1 MSKVQIRFP
10 RLCAW
15 CGTRQPSATRK
26 ISIQRSQG
34 RTTSTLKFEAPIC
47 EACEAHAAALEK
59 ASKQRTWAAI
69 IGSFVV
75 GMLLALVMFGLEE
88 GTTLVMGIFFSFVIM
103 IVALIVISIRKIKT
117 RLNQR
122 MVGEPPEAYASID
135 WQPCAMTGSRTLQF
149 HSSAYQKQFAAL
161 NPGLVSKT

>member
-1 MSKVQIRFP
+1 MTQMQIRFP

-15 CGTRQPSATRK
+15 CGTRQPNATRK
-26 ISIQRSQG
+26 VNLQITYG
-34 RTTSTLKFEAPIC
+34 RTTSRLKFEAPIC

-75 GMLLALVMFGLEE
+75 GILLSLVIFGAREGSALV
-88 GTTLVMGIFFSFVIM
+88 VGIFFSFVIM
-103 IVALIVISIRKIKT
+103 TVALIVISIRKIKQ

-122 MVGEPPEAYASID
+122 MVGDPPEAYASID
-135 WQPCAMTGSRTLQF
+135 WQPGEMTGSRTLQF
-149 HSSAYQKQFAAL
+149 FSSAYQKQFAAL
-161 NPGLVSKT
+161 NPGLVLQR